1 MNPDQFASHTVLDC
15 PRSGIG
21 GPVGPQRAGD
31 AVAIGDL
38 VGPDGAAKSLALEL
52 TGSEIRLR
60 GYIAPSLVA
69 DPSGFLLTEASLAPC
84 QLCGNVHG
92 PGAGLLVTPEHR
104 VDTDIAMHEAID
116 VTGRLSA
123 GGESDP
129 TTGTLG
135 EVGLI
140 GARVWRL
147 PTPTTSVQSD
157 PRQWLRGYL
166 AARPPVTARRRLA
179 DPSGVIRS
187 VDATGPADFI
197 LRNGRIRTVDRAGTT
212 AEAVAIRDGRF
223 LAVGDTDSVERH
235 AGPDTEILD
244 LKGRTAI
251 PGLIDS
257 HIHQFYVGLNVP
269 TVQLLDARSV
279 ADVQRKIADRAAS
292 TPAGD
297 WIIGS
302 SGWHESLLEEGRMP
316 TRWELDEAAP
326 DNPVIIPRGGHVVT
340 VNSMALERAGVTD
353 DTPDP
358 TGGVIV
364 RDPDSGEATGVLL
377 EAAAY
382 FARRVAPLTPSE
394 DEMADLLKAAM
405 KELNTFGIVSVVDP
419 VIDETSLAVYRRL
432 RDNDEITVR
441 TDLLYKATD
450 KAHTERGIAA
460 MLAETSDD
468 MLCFAG
474 IKFMLDGGVEG
485 ARLRDPYRIVPG
497 EQPHAD
503 YHGLL
508 MLPPGGEDEF
518 VEALTLVAKAGL
530 QVQTH
535 GVGDEAIDVI
545 MRSYARANEATP
557 IRDLRWTLMHVF
569 LPSDEAIETMAEIG
583 VLATVQDHPVLLGH
597 NQRRWWGDKRAAEAI
612 PIRRL
617 IDDGLLVGVGSDGPV
632 VPVDPF
638 LSMWWMVTR
647 QTLLGYAMGPD
658 QAISAKE
665 ALELY
670 TINNA
675 RIMGVEDRRGS
686 IEPGKLA
693 DLVILSQDIVEVDPD
708 EIRNTRA
715 LLTMVGGKV
724 VHRDGIEL

>member
-1 MNPDQFASHTVLDC
+1 MHPDPFAPRSGLDC
-15 PRSGIG
+15 PRNG
-21 GPVGPQRAGD
+21 GTGSVRSLRQGD

-38 VGPDGAAKSLALEL
+38 VGPDGAATSLAKELEA
-52 TGSEIRLR
+52 SELRVR

-69 DPSGFLLTEASLAPC
+69 DPSGFLFTEASLAPC

-92 PGAGLLVTPEHR
+92 PGAGLLVTPGHR
-104 VDTDIAMHEAID
+104 VDTDIAMHEVVE
-116 VTGRLSA
+116 VTGRLCV
-123 GGESDP
+123 DQ
-129 TTGTLG
+129 
-135 EVGLI
+135 VGLI
-140 GARVWRL
+140 GAKVRRIESRSTGGRVDAR
-147 PTPTTSVQSD
+147 
-157 PRQWLRGYL
+157 RWLRDYL
-166 AARPPVTARRRLA
+166 STRPPVPARRRA
-179 DPSGVIRS
+179 PTAMRRHDTGSIGV
-187 VDATGPADFI
+187 TGPADFI
-197 LRNGRIRTVDRAGTT
+197 LRNGRIRTVDGVGTV

-223 LAVGDTDSVERH
+223 LAVGDSASVERH

-244 LKGRTAI
+244 LDGRTAI

-257 HIHQFYVGLNVP
+257 HIHQFFVGLNVP
-269 TVQLLDARSV
+269 TVQILDARSV
-279 ADVQRKIADRAAS
+279 ADVQRKIADRAA
-292 TPAGD
+292 TTAAGD
-297 WIIGS
+297 WVVGS
-302 SGWHESLLEEGRMP
+302 SGWHESLLAEGRLP

-340 VNSMALERAGVTD
+340 VNSKALERAGVTH

-382 FARRVAPLTPSE
+382 FARRVAPPTPSE
-394 DEMADLLKAAM
+394 DDMADLLKAAM
-405 KELNTFGIVSVVDP
+405 KELNSFGIVGVVDP
-419 VIDETSLAVYRRL
+419 VIDDISLAVYRRL

-450 KAHTERGIAA
+450 KAHTERGIAV

-485 ARLRDPYRIVPG
+485 ARLREPYRIVPG
-497 EQPHAD
+497 EQPRAD

-508 MLPPGGEDEF
+508 MTPPGGEDEF
-518 VEALTLVAKAGL
+518 VEALVLVAEAGL

-545 MRSYARANEATP
+545 IRSYARADEAIA

-597 NQRRWWGDKRAAEAI
+597 NQRRWWGDDRADKAI

-617 IDDGLLVGVGSDGPV
+617 IDAGLLVGGGTDGPV

-647 QTLLGYAMGPD
+647 DTLLGYVMGPD
-658 QAISAKE
+658 QAISAAE

-675 RIMGVEDRRGS
+675 RIMGVADRRGS
-686 IEPGKLA
+686 IEAGKLA
-693 DLVILSQDIVEVDPD
+693 DLVILSQDIVEVEPD

-724 VHRDGIEL
+724 VHRDGL